1 MLPIGSS
8 YVAPTVDWIAGA
20 PVIAVLATAILG
32 VLVEAFAPR
41 GSRRGIQLAIGL
53 LGLAAALYFVV
64 AMWVTMPASGARTL
78 LTIGDPAVTGPQ
90 PPLGLSMDY
99 MALFLQGT
107 LIVLSALSLLM
118 LAERAGGAL
127 ESVAAAPSAPAGS
140 GDEREAQRA
149 GLQATEVF
157 PLMMF
162 AVGGMLVFV
171 AATDLIVLFIA
182 LEVFS
187 LPLYILA
194 GVARHRRLLSQE
206 ASLKYFL
213 LGAFSSAIFL
223 FGVAIFY
230 GMTGSVNL
238 YEIGQAVR
246 SANENSQLSGAA
258 IDWVELLP
266 LLVVGALFLLVGL
279 LFKVGAVPFHAW
291 TPDVYMGAPT
301 PVTGFMAACTK
312 VAAFGAMVRVA
323 YLTLQW
329 LGDSITLVLV
339 IVAGLT
345 MVVGSV
351 VALRQTD
358 IKRMLAYSS
367 IAHAGFIL
375 TGLASFE
382 QIALPGVL
390 FYLLA
395 YGFSTVA
402 AFAIVTL
409 VRERNPDGSV
419 GPEANNLAQWNGLA
433 RRSPVLAASF
443 AFLLLAFAGI
453 PLTSGF
459 VAKFGV
465 LAAAVSTRQT
475 MLVVLA
481 VIGVLAS
488 AVAVAFYLRV
498 IVRMYFSDAADESTV
513 VVPGA
518 LTAIA
523 ITVGVAATVV
533 LGIFPAP
540 FLDWAGAIVAGGR

>member
-1 MLPIGSS
+1 MLPIGTGF
-8 YVAPTVDWIAGA
+8 VAPTVDWIAGA
-20 PVIAVLATAILG
+20 PVIAVLVTAILG

-41 GSRRGIQLAIGL
+41 ASRRAIQLVIGV
-53 LGLAAALYFVV
+53 LGLAVALFYIVL
-64 AMWVTMPASGARTL
+64 MWLTMAGTPRVLITV
-78 LTIGDPAVTGPQ
+78 GDPATGGAQAPI
-90 PPLGLSMDY
+90 GMVMDH

-107 LIVLSALSLLM
+107 LVVLSALSLLM
-118 LAERAGGAL
+118 LAERGGGAL
-127 ESVAAAPSAPAGS
+127 ESVAPAPAAPAGS
-140 GDEREAQRA
+140 REEREAQRA

-157 PLMMF
+157 PLLMF
-162 AVGGMLVFV
+162 SVGGMLIFV
-171 AATDLIVLFIA
+171 AATDLMTLFIA
-182 LEVFS
+182 LEVLS
-187 LPLYILA
+187 LPLYLLA

-223 FGVAIFY
+223 FGIAIFY
-230 GMTGSVNL
+230 GVTGSVNL
-238 YEIGQAVR
+238 YEIGADI
-246 SANENSQLSGAA
+246 SGANQQA
-258 IDWVELLP
+258 QQAGNALVWVDMLP
-266 LLVVGALFLLVGL
+266 VLIIGALFLLVGL
-279 LFKVGAVPFHAW
+279 LFKVGAVPFHSW

-312 VAAFGAMVRVA
+312 VAAFGALVRVA
-323 YLTLQW
+323 YITLFG
-329 LGDSITLVLV
+329 LGESITLVLV
-339 IVAGLT
+339 AVAALT

-358 IKRMLAYSS
+358 VKRMLAYSS

-382 QIALPGVL
+382 SVAVPGVL

-465 LAAAVSTRQT
+465 LAAAVATRET
-475 MLVVLA
+475 LLVLLA
-481 VIGVLAS
+481 VLGVLAS

-498 IVRMYFSDAADESTV
+498 IVRMYFSETGDSSTI

-523 ITVGVAATVV
+523 ITVGVVATVV

-540 FLDWAGAIVAGGR
+540 FLDWAGAMVAGGR

>member
-1 MLPIGSS
+1 MLPIGSGFT
-8 YVAPTVDWIAGA
+8 APTVDWIAGA
-20 PVIAVLATAILG
+20 PVIVVLATAVLG

-41 GSRRGIQLAIGL
+41 GSRRTLQLA
-53 LGLAAALYFVV
+53 LGLFGLGIALYFVV
-64 AMWVTMPASGARTL
+64 KMWLEMGEMPRIL
-78 LTIGDPAVTGPQ
+78 LSVADPNLAAPQGPQ
-90 PPLGLSMDY
+90 GLLMDY

-127 ESVAAAPSAPAGS
+127 ESVAAAPSTPAGS
-140 GDEREAQRA
+140 GEEREAQRL

-213 LGAFSSAIFL
+213 LGAISSAVFL
-223 FGVAIFY
+223 FGIAIFY
-230 GMTGSVNL
+230 GMTGTVNL
-238 YEIGQAVR
+238 YEISGMLR
-246 SANENSQLSGAA
+246 EANQSSQLSGTA
-258 IDWVELLP
+258 IDWVETLP
-266 LLVVGALFLLVGL
+266 LLIVGALFLLVGL
-279 LFKVGAVPFHAW
+279 LFKVGAVPFHSW

-323 YLTLQW
+323 FLTLNG
-329 LGDSITLVLV
+329 LGDSMTLVLV
-339 IVAGLT
+339 VIAALT
-345 MVVGSV
+345 MIVGSV

-367 IAHAGFIL
+367 IAHAGFII
-375 TGLASFE
+375 TGIASF
-382 QIALPGVL
+382 QDVALTGVL

-395 YGFSTVA
+395 YGLSTVA

-498 IVRMYFSDAADESTV
+498 IVRMYFSDVGDDSTV

-523 ITVGVAATVV
+523 ITVGVVATVV
-533 LGIFPAP
+533 LGVFPAP
-540 FLDWAGAIVAGGR
+540 FLDWAGAILAGGR